1 MRASRSL
8 EELIELGI
16 IEEIIRPLQSGKEA
30 QIYLVRCEGEQRVA
44 KIYKEANNRSFRNRV
59 EYTEGRRVRNSRQ
72 QRAMEKKSR
81 YGKEELE
88 AAWKIAEL
96 EVLYK
101 LHAASVRVPQPY
113 QFIDGIL
120 IMELITNADGNPA
133 PRLIDLTF
141 TPEEAQEMLKHLVQD
156 VVKMLCAGIVHG
168 DLSDFN
174 ILVEPNGPVIIDFP
188 QACDPAFNRNAKRL
202 LFRDVRNITRF
213 MGRFAP
219 HLNRLKYGPE
229 MWALYE
235 KGELLPDTQ
244 LTGHFVEDKR
254 AIDADA
260 LLREI
265 QAASQEAAQKEAAQ
279 GLSKY
284 AARRAQRF
292 QDIARD
298 IVEPQPLSEQDDRD
312 RSENNSS
319 PKRSRKNRRRRRG
332 NNGSNNQNN
341 RPNRSDESRSHN
353 KQSRRR
359 RGPRRSH

>member
-8 EELIELGI
+8 EELIELGL

-88 AAWKIAEL
+88 AAWKVAEL

-101 LHAASVRVPQPY
+101 LHAANVRVPQPY

-120 IMELITNADGNPA
+120 IMELITNADGGPA

-141 TPEEAQEMLKHLVQD
+141 TPKEAKEMLELLVQD

-174 ILVEPNGPVIIDFP
+174 ILVEPTGPVIIDFP
-188 QACDPAFNRNAKRL
+188 QACDPAKEIRYWGGPFNQLMLDIYPLFATL
-202 LFRDVRNITRF
+202 LTRHWVRSLALVKTS
-213 MGRFAP
+213 AP
-219 HLNRLKYGPE
+219 
-229 MWALYE
+229 
-235 KGELLPDTQ
+235 Q
-244 LTGHFVEDKR
+244 S
-254 AIDADA
+254 DAA
-260 LLREI
+260 HQI
-265 QAASQEAAQKEAAQ
+265 
-279 GLSKY
+279 
-284 AARRAQRF
+284 
-292 QDIARD
+292 
-298 IVEPQPLSEQDDRD
+298 P
-312 RSENNSS
+312 
-319 PKRSRKNRRRRRG
+319 
-332 NNGSNNQNN
+332 
-341 RPNRSDESRSHN
+341 
-353 KQSRRR
+353 
-359 RGPRRSH
+359 